1 MTTNTNE
8 TTAALPVAVTEYPAE
23 CLALEVIDQASY
35 GRAGEAVSLLGKLEL
50 AVTDHFRPM
59 KSAAHTAWK
68 ACCAREN
75 EHLAP
80 IQAACQQLRSRMK
93 AWLAIEERRRLE
105 AARAAEAAARAERV
119 RLEREAE
126 MARQAQRAATAQRL
140 EARAEQAAVK
150 VEQAAAAVVAP
161 PPKAPAGWQPGPAL
175 SIATRRMVSASVQ
188 NIQVFLAAVVARG
201 DLPGVAP
208 AISIRQ
214 ADLLRWLGDR
224 TEYPGLAITVEQ
236 IPVISSGRR

>member
-8 TTAALPVAVTEYPAE
+8 ATAALPVAVTEYPAE
-23 CLALEVIDQASY
+23 CLSLEVVDQASY
-35 GRAGEAVSLLGKLEL
+35 GRAGEAVGLLGKLEV

-80 IQAACQQLRSRMK
+80 IQAARDQLRNRMK
-93 AWLAIEERRRLE
+93 AWLAAEERKRLE
-105 AARAAEAAARAERV
+105 AARAAEAAARAERA
-119 RLEREAE
+119 RLEQEAE

-140 EARAEQAAVK
+140 EVRAEQAAVK
-150 VEQAAAAVVAP
+150 AEQAAAAVVAP
-161 PPKAPAGWQPGPAL
+161 PPKAPAVAAGT
-175 SIATRRMVSASVQ
+175 STIATRRQVSVSVYDLQ
-188 NIQVFLAAVVARG
+188 AFLAAVVTRG
-201 DLPGVAP
+201 DLPGVAH
-208 AISIRQ
+208 AIMVRQ
-214 ADLLRWLGDR
+214 YDLRSWLGDR

-236 IPVISSGRR
+236 VPVVSSGRK